1 MEAHWEGD
9 VFVASRVHPTVNGGR
24 PTIKRLFIDPAT
36 GNFTIAQTWGQSNKS
51 FVASFARR

>member
-9 VFVASRVHPTVNGGR
+9 VYVASRVHPTVNGGR
-24 PTIKRLFIDPAT
+24 PTIKRLVFDPAADKL
-36 GNFTIAQTWGQSNKS
+36 TIAQTWGQSSKS